1 MTEQNNNQEYITLYD
16 EEGNEAL
23 YEILMTIDGQEQFQK
38 NYVLV
43 YPAGVSED
51 EDVELYA
58 YSFEE
63 DEEVGNEGKLS
74 PVETDEEWDMIE
86 EVLQAF
92 LLDSDS
98 EEE

>member
-58 YSFEE
+58 CSFEE